1 MRLAASF
8 FVAALAVVQPLPALA
23 GDPLPALLDAAKA
36 ACSKGSDGK
45 VQETFPLA
53 GAEARLKR
61 LVVAGRLRRLS
72 LELWNTAT
80 PSPLPLAA
88 VTLSADCA
96 PIEARRI
103 DRGGPMGP
111 ELVRFAPDL
120 SAEIGR
126 EFLDPPVPPGKD
138 PGGIVVAHVDTGVNY
153 LLPQIAKRLARDDAG
168 NLLGGDFW
176 DDDRRPFDVDTGRS
190 PFFPLHHGTAVASI
204 ILAEAPAARIAPYRF
219 PRPDMNRMAAL
230 VADIDANKI
239 RIVNMAMGSND
250 KSDWIAFADAASK
263 APRIL
268 FVVSA
273 GNDGRD
279 IDIRPVW
286 PAALKLDNMIVVT
299 SADGFGRLAEGS
311 NWGAERVDIMV
322 PGERVVVT
330 DHRGAEGRASG
341 SSFAVPRVTAM
352 AARLLAKNPD
362 WTAPELKKAILARA
376 RVSPYQKTQVVRVG
390 WIPDPTDDY

>member
-1 MRLAASF
+1 MR
-8 FVAALAVVQPLPALA
+8 VAALFFLVTLSVVSFPPALA
-23 GDPLPALLDAAKA
+23 GDPLPALLEAAKV
-36 ACSKGSDGK
+36 ACSKGSEGK
-45 VQETFPLA
+45 VEETFPLA
-53 GAEARLKR
+53 DGEGRLRR

-72 LELWNTAT
+72 LELWDTS
-80 PSPLPLAA
+80 PSPPTPLAA

-103 DRGGPMGP
+103 DRGGSMGP

-126 EFLDPPVPPGKD
+126 EYLDPPMPAGKD
-138 PGGIVVAHVDTGVNY
+138 PGGVAVAHVDTGVNY
-153 LLPQIAKRLARDDAG
+153 LLPQVANRLARDAAG
-168 NLLGGDFW
+168 NPIGGDFW

-204 ILAEAPAARIAPYRF
+204 VLAEAPAARIAPYRF

-230 VADIDANKI
+230 VADIEANKI

-250 KSDWIAFADAASK
+250 RDDWITFADAALK
-263 APRIL
+263 APHIL

-279 IDIRPVW
+279 IDARPVW
-286 PAALKLDNMIVVT
+286 PAALGLENIVVVT
-299 SADGFGRLAEGS
+299 SADSFGRLAQGS
-311 NWGAERVDIMV
+311 NWGVKSVDVMV
-322 PGERVVVT
+322 PGERVVVM

-362 WTAPELKKAILARA
+362 WKAPELKKAILARA
-376 RVSPYQKTQVVRVG
+376 RVSPYQKTPVVRVG

>member
-1 MRLAASF
+1 MRVAAPFFLVTLSVASF
-8 FVAALAVVQPLPALA
+8 SPALA
-23 GDPLPALLDAAKA
+23 GDPLPALLDAAKV
-36 ACSKGSDGK
+36 ACSKGSESK
-45 VQETFPLA
+45 VEETFPLA
-53 GAEARLKR
+53 DGEGRLKR

-72 LELWNTAT
+72 LELWDT
-80 PSPLPLAA
+80 SPPTPLAA
-88 VTLSADCA
+88 VTLGADCA
-96 PIEARRI
+96 SIEARRI

-126 EFLDPPVPPGKD
+126 EYLDPPVPAGKD
-138 PGGIVVAHVDTGVNY
+138 PGGVAVAHVDTGVNY
-153 LLPQIAKRLARDDAG
+153 LLPQIAKRLARDAAD
-168 NLLGGDFW
+168 NLIGGDFW

-190 PFFPLHHGTAVASI
+190 PFFPLHHGTAVASVV
-204 ILAEAPAARIAPYRF
+204 LAEAPAARIAPYRF

-239 RIVNMAMGSND
+239 RIVNMAMGSSDRN
-250 KSDWIAFADAASK
+250 DWIAFADAALK
-263 APRIL
+263 MPHIL

-279 IDIRPVW
+279 IDTRPVW
-286 PAALKLDNMIVVT
+286 PASLALENMIVVT
-299 SADGFGRLAEGS
+299 SADSFGRLAEGS
-311 NWGAERVDIMV
+311 NWGVKSVDVMV

-362 WTAPELKKAILARA
+362 WMASDLKKAILARA
-376 RVSPYQKTQVVRVG
+376 RVSPYQKTPVVRVG

>member
-1 MRLAASF
+1 MKLSASLF
-8 FVAALAVVQPLPALA
+8 IAALAVIQPFPALA
-23 GDPLPALLDAAKA
+23 GDPLPTLLGAAKA
-36 ACSKGSDGK
+36 ACAKGNEAK
-45 VQETFPLA
+45 IEEAFPLA

-72 LELWNTAT
+72 LELWDTVAA
-80 PSPLPLAA
+80 PPLPLAV

-138 PGGIVVAHVDTGVNY
+138 PGGVAVAHVDTGVNY
-153 LLPQIAKRLARDDAG
+153 LLPQIAKRLARDGAG

-176 DDDRRPFDVDTGRS
+176 DNDRRPFDVDTGRS
-190 PFFPLHHGTAVASI
+190 PFFPLHHGTAVVSI
-204 ILAEAPAARIAPYRF
+204 VLTEAPAARIAPYRF

-230 VADIDANKI
+230 VADIDASKI

-250 KSDWIAFADAASK
+250 RGDWIAFAEAASK
-263 APRIL
+263 VRHIL

-279 IDIRPVW
+279 IDARPVW
-286 PAALKLDNMIVVT
+286 PAALVLDNMIVVT
-299 SADGFGRLAEGS
+299 SADSFGRLAEGS
-311 NWGAERVDIMV
+311 NWGVKSVDVMV
-322 PGERVVVT
+322 PGERIVVT

-362 WTAPELKKAILARA
+362 WMAPELKKAILARA
-376 RVSPYQKTQVVRVG
+376 RVSPYQKTPVVRVG

>member
-1 MRLAASF
+1 MRLAAPF
-8 FVAALAVVQPLPALA
+8 FIAAFAVVQPAAVVA
-23 GDPLPALLDAAKA
+23 GDPLPALLAAAKT
-36 ACSKGSDGK
+36 ACAKKGVGA
-45 VQETFPLA
+45 ETFPLA
-53 GAEARLKR
+53 SGEARLKR
-61 LVVAGRLRRLS
+61 LVVDGRLRRLS
-72 LELWNTAT
+72 LELWDAAAT
-80 PSPLPLAA
+80 PPLPLAA
-88 VTLSADCA
+88 VALNADCG

-111 ELVRFAPDL
+111 ELIRLAPDL

-126 EFLDPPVPPGKD
+126 EFLDPPVPRGQD
-138 PGGIVVAHVDTGVNY
+138 SGGVAIAHVDTGVNY
-153 LLPQIAKRLARDDAG
+153 LLPEIAKRLARDTAG
-168 NLLGGDFW
+168 NLIGGDFW

-204 ILAEAPAARIAPYRF
+204 VLAEAPIARVAPYRF
-219 PRPDMNRMAAL
+219 PRPDMSRMAAL
-230 VADIDANKI
+230 VADIEANKI

-263 APRIL
+263 ASHIL

-279 IDIRPVW
+279 IDARPVW
-286 PAALKLDNMIVVT
+286 PASLALENMIVVT
-299 SADGFGRLAEGS
+299 SADSFGRLAQGS
-311 NWGAERVDIMV
+311 NWGVKSVDVMV

-341 SSFAVPRVTAM
+341 SSFAVPRVAAM

-362 WTAPELKKAILARA
+362 WKAPELKKAILARA
-376 RVSPYQKTQVVRVG
+376 RVSPYQKTTVVRVG
-390 WIPDPTDDY
+390 WIPDPADDY

>member
-1 MRLAASF
+1 MK
-8 FVAALAVVQPLPALA
+8 FVAALFLAVFAVVQSAAVLA
-23 GDPLPALLDAAKA
+23 GNPLPALLDAAKV
-36 ACSKGSDGK
+36 ACAKDGAN
-45 VQETFPLA
+45 EATFPLA
-53 GAEARLKR
+53 GGEARLKR

-72 LELWNTAT
+72 LELWNT
-80 PSPLPLAA
+80 SPPTPLAA

-103 DRGGPMGP
+103 DHGGPMGP

-120 SAEIGR
+120 SAEIDR
-126 EFLDPPVPPGKD
+126 EYLDPPVPPGKD
-138 PGGIVVAHVDTGVNY
+138 PGGVAVAHVDTGVNY
-153 LLPQIAKRLARDDAG
+153 LLPQIAKRLARDAAD
-168 NLLGGDFW
+168 NPIGGDFW

-204 ILAEAPAARIAPYRF
+204 FLSEAPAARVAPYRF

-230 VADIDANKI
+230 VAGIDTNNI

-250 KSDWIAFADAASK
+250 RHDWNAFADAALK
-263 APRIL
+263 MPHIL

-279 IDIRPVW
+279 IDARPVW
-286 PAALKLDNMIVVT
+286 PASLALENMIVVT
-299 SADGFGRLAEGS
+299 SADSFGRLAEGS
-311 NWGAERVDIMV
+311 NWGVKSVDVMV

-362 WTAPELKKAILARA
+362 WKAPELKKAILARA
-376 RVSPYQKTQVVRVG
+376 RVSPYQKTPVVRVG